1 METGQGFQECGLPGS
16 IQANQPHHLMGPQ
29 LEGET
34 GQHIFPLA
42 VPGAEVLQLQDVFA
56 HGQFL
61 LLSLFAFFQE
71 AQAEYPKAA
80 PIRT

>member
-1 METGQGFQECGLPGS
+1 
-16 IQANQPHHLMGPQ
+16 MGPQ